1 MPNTRLHWSRS
12 VAVKSF
18 AIAFVATHVPLLA
31 LIALVVLRPDWLS
44 PVSVL
49 LAALGATLLAAI
61 LVIAALWRLFRPLRL
76 AADGLRSFMTRGQPL
91 RLSAGAQDEVGRLVQ
106 VLVLALAHLD
116 RQRAPL
122 LQAGALVLQRKSM
135 VFEPDGAGQSLVLV
149 EIDQWQALD
158 QSANILRM
166 QDVQIAMNRM
176 LATVVHKGEAV
187 LPWGR
192 GRFLLALDVPTTDAF
207 DRLEVVSGGFQVG
220 DLPERFTCS
229 AAVEPRSPD
238 TGVWAAT
245 LQRLEHKLFT
255 LRLEGRA
262 AAVV

>member
-1 MPNTRLHWSRS
+1 MKQTALHWTRS

-44 PVSVL
+44 PVGVL

-61 LVIAALWRLFRPLRL
+61 LVIAALWRLFRPLRV
-76 AADGLRSFMTRGQPL
+76 AADGLRHFMTQGQPL

-116 RQRAPL
+116 RSRAPL
-122 LQAGALVLQRKSM
+122 LQAGALVLERKAM
-135 VFEPDGAGQSLVLV
+135 HGLAETDAQSLVLV
-149 EIDQWQALD
+149 EVDQWQALD
-158 QSANILRM
+158 EGANIERM
-166 QDVQIAMNRM
+166 QDVQIAMNQM
-176 LATVVHKGEAV
+176 LATVLRKGEAM

-192 GRFLLALDVPTTDAF
+192 GRFLLALDVPTAGAF
-207 DRLEVVSGGFQVG
+207 DRLEAVCGGFHVG
-220 DLPERFTCS
+220 NAPARYSCS
-229 AAVEPRSPD
+229 AAVEPRSRN
-238 TGVWAAT
+238 TGAWPAT

-255 LRLEGRA
+255 LRLEGRTA
-262 AAVV
+262 TLA

>member
-44 PVSVL
+44 PLGVL
-49 LAALGATLLAAI
+49 LAALGATLLATI
-61 LVIAALWRLFRPLRL
+61 LVIAVLWRLFRPLRQ
-76 AADGLRSFMTRGQPL
+76 AADGLRTFMTQGQPL

-122 LQAGALVLQRKSM
+122 LQAGALVLQRKAM
-135 VFEPDGAGQSLVLV
+135 VFEEDGGSRSLVLV

-158 QSANILRM
+158 QSANIQRM
-166 QDVQIAMNRM
+166 QDVQIGMNRM
-176 LATVVHKGEAV
+176 LSSIVHKGEAV

-192 GRFLLALDVPTTDAF
+192 GRFLLALEATTTDAF
-207 DRLEVVSGGFQVG
+207 DRLEVLNGGFKVG
-220 DLPERFTCS
+220 DFPERLTCS
-229 AAVEPRSPD
+229 AAVEPRGFDAGAWP
-238 TGVWAAT
+238 AT

-255 LRLEGRA
+255 LRMEGRA